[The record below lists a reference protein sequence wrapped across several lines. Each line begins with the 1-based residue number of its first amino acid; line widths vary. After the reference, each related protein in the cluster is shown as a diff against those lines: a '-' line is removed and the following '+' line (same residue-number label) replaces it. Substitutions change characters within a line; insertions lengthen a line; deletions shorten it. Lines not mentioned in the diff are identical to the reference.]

1 MEIMIKQEKPEK
13 KQSSTVYVLSIDL
26 GSGGPKV
33 AVISDTG
40 DVIASAAESV
50 AIHLLPNGGAEQDP
64 REWWNCVRKAVKRAV
79 GESGIPPEDIVA
91 ISCDSQYS
99 VVVPIDEQGEALMNA
114 VHWMDTRGGHYNRAL
129 ISGFPPVQG
138 YGMFKLIRWIRLTGI
153 APTKSGIDN
162 LGHILFIKNER
173 PDIYEKTYKFL
184 EPMDYLTLKLT
195 GRCTASQH
203 TMLMMIVVDN
213 RKWSSLEYSEQL
225 LKLAGLERDKFP
237 ELIPNDDIVGTIL
250 PQVAEELGLSPS
262 TRVMAGMNDTNA
274 TAIGSGAVRDFDGVI
289 CIGTTLVMTCHIPFK
304 KTGINHMIG
313 SMPSPLESR
322 YLLIA
327 EQGSGGKSLEFYLRN
342 IVYAD
347 DEFHSGPMPDDAYE
361 RANRVAAGVPAGS
374 EGVLFLPWLT
384 GTIAPDENP
393 LARMGILNLS
403 LNTSRGHVVR
413 ALMEGIAYNNRWTC
427 GPAEKLIGRKF
438 NNFRFGGGG
447 ALSDLWAQIHADV
460 LGVPIHQ
467 VVDPNHM
474 SARGA
479 ALLAFHKL
487 GYRSIDELPGLVKIK
502 RIFEPNESNREV
514 YDRMYGQF
522 REAYKRNRNIFV
534 ALNRE

>member
-1 MEIMIKQEKPEK
+1 VELQEKPGK
-13 KQSSTVYVLSIDL
+13 KPSSAVYALSIDL

-33 AVISDTG
+33 AVVSDTG
-40 DVIASAAESV
+40 EVIASAAERV
-50 AIHLLPNGGAEQDP
+50 VTHLLPDGGVEQDP
-64 REWWNCVRKAVKRAV
+64 EEWWSCVRRGIKKTVS
-79 GESGIPPEDIVA
+79 ESGVSPDDIVA

-99 VVVPIDEQGEALMNA
+99 VVVPIDEHGEPLMNA
-114 VHWMDTRGGHYNRAL
+114 IHWMDTRGGHYNRAL
-129 ISGFPPVQG
+129 IRGFPSVQG
-138 YGMFKLIRWIRLTGI
+138 YGLFKLIRWIRLTGI
-153 APTKSGIDN
+153 APTQSGIDN
-162 LGHILFIKNER
+162 LGHILFIKNEK
-173 PDIYEKTYKFL
+173 PEIYEKTYKFI

-213 RKWSSLEYSEQL
+213 RKWSSLEYSEEL
-225 LKLAGLERDKFP
+225 LKLAGLEKERFP
-237 ELIPNDDIVGTIL
+237 ELIPNNGFVGTVL

-304 KTGINHMIG
+304 KTDINHLIAC
-313 SMPSPLESR
+313 MPSPLESR

-327 EQGSGGKSLEFYLRN
+327 EQGSGGKSLEFCLRN

-347 DEFHSGPMPDDAYE
+347 DEFLTGLMPDDVYE
-361 RANRVAAGVPAGS
+361 RANRVAAGVQAGS
-374 EGVLFLPWLT
+374 DGVLFLPWLT

-393 LARMGILNLS
+393 FARVGILNLS
-403 LNTSRGHVVR
+403 VSTSRGHIVR
-413 ALMEGIAYNNRWTC
+413 ALMEGIAYNSRWTC
-427 GPAEKLIGRKF
+427 GPAERFIGRKF
-438 NNFRFGGGG
+438 NSFRFGGGG

-467 VVDPNHM
+467 VADPTHM
-474 SARGA
+474 SVRGA

-502 RIFEPNESNREV
+502 RVFEPNETNREV

-522 REAYKRNRNIFV
+522 REAYKKNRNIFA